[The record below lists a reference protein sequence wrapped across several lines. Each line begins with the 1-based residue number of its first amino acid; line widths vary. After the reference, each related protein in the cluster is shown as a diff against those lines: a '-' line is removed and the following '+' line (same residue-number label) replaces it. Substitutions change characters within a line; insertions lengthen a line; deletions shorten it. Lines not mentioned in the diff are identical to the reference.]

1 MRCDLVRGAA
11 LGIGL
16 AAALASAPARC
27 QQTPDAPQQQRA
39 QNPETALDRWFRMSP
54 EERERELAKLPPARA
69 RLIRQQLRRYSEMS
83 PQEKAKLRERYQTFK
98 QLPPDLQQ
106 LVRDRLREFRQ
117 LPVARQ
123 SAVHRQ
129 VVELRALPEEQR
141 AAHMDSDEMRSRFSA
156 QERLIIQDLAQYLDP
171 KK

>member
-1 MRCDLVRGAA
+1 M
-11 LGIGL
+11 GL
-16 AAALASAPARC
+16 AMAMASTPARC
-27 QQTPDAPQQQRA
+27 QQTPDATQQQRA

-83 PQEKAKLRERYQTFK
+83 PEEKEKLRKRYQTFS

-106 LVRDRLREFRQ
+106 TVRERLREFRQ

-123 SAVHRQ
+123 VAVHRQ
-129 VVELRALPEEQR
+129 VVELRALPEDQR
-141 AAHMDSDEMRSRFSA
+141 AARMDSDEMRSRFST
-156 QERLIIQDLAQYLDP
+156 QERLIIQNLAEYLDP